1 MINFYDYANRN
12 KTELELRACNK
23 NWQYISDHP

>member
-1 MINFYDYANRN
+1 MINFYDYANGN
-12 KTELELRACNK
+12 KTELELRSCNK